1 MALKLNIIIA
11 STRPGRAGPTI
22 AKWVDEQAR
31 LNEAFDVALLDL
43 ADFKL
48 PLLDEPAH
56 PRLQQYQHE
65 HTKRWAQAIAPADA
79 FLFVVPEYDFF
90 INAALV
96 NALQFLSVEW
106 AYKVAG
112 VVSYGGVSG
121 GLRSTQELR
130 QLLGNLNVMALP
142 QSVPI
147 PFFAKFINEDQVF
160 MPTEQMTDG
169 LKSVLGELSKWGT
182 ALQPLRKG

>member
-1 MALKLNIIIA
+1 MALKLSIIIG
-11 STRPGRAGPTI
+11 STRPGRVGPTI
-22 AKWVDEQAR
+22 ATWVAERAR
-31 LNEAFDVALLDL
+31 LNEAFDVTLLDL

-48 PLLDEPAH
+48 PLLDEAAH

-65 HTKRWAQAIAPADA
+65 HTKRWAAAIAPADA
-79 FLFVVPEYDFF
+79 FLFVVPEYDYF

-130 QLLGNLNVMALP
+130 QLLGNLNIMAVP
-142 QSVPI
+142 QSVPL
-147 PFFAKFINEDQVF
+147 PFFSKFISDDQVF
-160 MPTEQMTDG
+160 TPTEQMTDG
-169 LKSVLGELSKWGT
+169 LNLVLAELAKWGT